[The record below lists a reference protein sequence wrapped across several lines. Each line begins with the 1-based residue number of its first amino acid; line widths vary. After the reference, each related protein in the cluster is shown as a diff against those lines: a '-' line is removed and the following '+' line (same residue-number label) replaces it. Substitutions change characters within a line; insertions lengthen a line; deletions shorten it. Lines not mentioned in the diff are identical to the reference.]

1 MKVLI
6 NLFSFVGGGETIMCN
21 YCDYLNS
28 QNEKFIFICKKNSYI
43 DKHCSNR
50 NYKVIYWPFDYDEFN
65 KINSKDHKKFEKF
78 TKELNKIFRVIIQ
91 TL

>member
-43 DKHCSNR
+43 DKHCL
-50 NYKVIYWPFDYDEFN
+50 IE
-65 KINSKDHKKFEKF
+65 
-78 TKELNKIFRVIIQ
+78 IIKLFIGPLI
-91 TL
+91 TMSLIK